1 MNKKKILIVDDEAG
15 IVQEIKE
22 FLEEEGYE
30 VHTADTA
37 KVGNQKVEELQPD
50 VILIDVKLPDASG
63 TEVLRVCKEKSPGTK
78 TIMVTGYVDQ
88 GVMDEAEL
96 IGRDTFLQKPFDLVR
111 ITEEI
116 EKLLNVSSG
125 RR

>member
-1 MNKKKILIVDDEAG
+1 MKKKILIVDDEAG
-15 IVQEIKE
+15 IVQEIEE

-37 KVGNQKVEELQPD
+37 KAGIKLIEEIHPD

-63 TEVLRVCKEKSPGTK
+63 NEVLRACKEKSPETK

-88 GVMDEAEL
+88 SVMDEAEM
-96 IGRDTFLQKPFDLVR
+96 IGRDTFLQKPFDLVK

-116 EKLLNVSSG
+116 EKLLN
-125 RR
+125 

>member
-1 MNKKKILIVDDEAG
+1 MPEKKKILIVDDEAG

-30 VHTADTA
+30 VYTADSA
-37 KVGNQKVEELQPD
+37 KMGIQLIEEMLPD
-50 VILIDVKLPDASG
+50 VVLIDVKLPDASG
-63 TEVLRVCKEKSPGTK
+63 IDVLRAIKEISPKTR

-88 GVMDEAEL
+88 NVMDEAEK

-116 EKLLNVSSG
+116 EKLLN
-125 RR
+125 

>member
-1 MNKKKILIVDDEAG
+1 MKKKILIVDDEAG

-30 VHTADTA
+30 VHTADSA
-37 KVGNQKVEELQPD
+37 KAGIRLVEELKPD
-50 VILIDVKLPDASG
+50 VAMIDVKLPDASG
-63 TEVLRVCKEKSPGTK
+63 TEVLKACKEKSPKTK

-88 GVMDEAEL
+88 NVMDEAES

-116 EKLLNVSSG
+116 EKLLN
-125 RR
+125 

>member
-1 MNKKKILIVDDEAG
+1 MDDEAG

-30 VHTADTA
+30 AHTADTA
-37 KVGNQKVEELQPD
+37 KAGIQLIEELKPD

-63 TEVLRVCKEKSPGTK
+63 TDVLRACKEKSPKTK

-88 GVMDEAEL
+88 NVMDEAEL

-111 ITEEI
+111 IIEEV
-116 EKLLNVSSG
+116 EKLLS
-125 RR
+125 

>member
-1 MNKKKILIVDDEAG
+1 MPNVKKKILIVDDEAG

-30 VHTADTA
+30 AYTADTA
-37 KVGNQKVEELQPD
+37 KAGIKLVEEIKPD

-63 TEVLRVCKEKSPGTK
+63 TEVLRACKEKSPKTK

-88 GVMDEAEL
+88 NVMDEAERPSWKRMTPWSAPDAMPPPPTRL
-96 IGRDTFLQKPFDLVR
+96 
-111 ITEEI
+111 
-116 EKLLNVSSG
+116 
-125 RR
+125 

>member
-1 MNKKKILIVDDEAG
+1 MKKKILIVDDEAG

-30 VHTADTA
+30 AHTADTA
-37 KVGNQKVEELQPD
+37 KTGILMIEELKPD

-63 TEVLRVCKEKSPGTK
+63 TEVLRACKEKSPKTR

-88 GVMDEAEL
+88 NVMDEAEL
-96 IGRDTFLQKPFDLVR
+96 IGRDTVLQKPFNLVK
-111 ITEEI
+111 IVEEI
-116 EKLLNVSSG
+116 EKLLS
-125 RR
+125 

>member
-1 MNKKKILIVDDEAG
+1 MPNAKKILIVDDEAG

-22 FLEEEGYE
+22 FLVEEGYE

-37 KVGNQKVEELQPD
+37 KTGIRLIEEIHPD

-63 TEVLRVCKEKSPGTK
+63 NEVLKTCKEKSPKTK

-88 GVMDEAEL
+88 NVMDEAEM
-96 IGRDTFLQKPFDLVR
+96 IGRDTFLQKPFNLVK
-111 ITEEI
+111 IVEEI
-116 EKLLNVSSG
+116 EKLLASG
-125 RR
+125 Q